1 MGSRASKAPRP
12 SLPEP
17 RFPTGAFSS
26 LSCTRVSECK
36 TPGRATEIIVDGV
49 TRTHRDDRKV
59 ALRSEAAS
67 RLRRRQAAEIAD
79 LAAVRRQ
86 VDHNWKLI
94 GAAATN

>member
-1 MGSRASKAPRP
+1 MGSRAPKAPRP
-12 SLPEP
+12 SLPQP
-17 RFPTGAFSS
+17 GCPTGAFAA
-26 LSCTRVSECK
+26 LSCSGASECK
-36 TPGRATEIIVDGV
+36 APGRATGLIVDGV